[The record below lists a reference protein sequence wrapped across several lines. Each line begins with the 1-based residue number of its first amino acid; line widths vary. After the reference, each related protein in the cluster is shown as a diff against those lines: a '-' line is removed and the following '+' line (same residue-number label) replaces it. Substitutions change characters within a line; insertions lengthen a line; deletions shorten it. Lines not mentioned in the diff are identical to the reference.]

1 MKGGNLIWQPFKATI
16 ANPDYS
22 LYLIQSNLIY
32 FQVGPTHGS
41 MESKAYTAVEL
52 EVIKAWLVKTT
63 TVGIS
68 RLYQE
73 PVNRVLTH
81 AWSLEWSQQIRLIF
95 SVARSIFKTFR
106 REKINQAWR
115 GLFRQLCLSQ
125 PTVLISSNQS
135 TRESVITLQIVIV
148 IVVNYKK
155 NQVIVLVA
163 NHNNQVI
170 VLIVI
175 LKSSDSI
182 IQKQSDS
189 P

>member
-1 MKGGNLIWQPFKATI
+1 MKGGNLIWQPFKAII

-52 EVIKAWLVKTT
+52 EVIKAWLVKITT
-63 TVGIS
+63 IGNVNIYIS
-68 RLYQE
+68 RTNWKSLDSC
-73 PVNRVLTH
+73 VVLNDLNKF
-81 AWSLEWSQQIRLIF
+81 AWSSVCQDECSKLSGRKRSTRLDDDF
-95 SVARSIFKTFR
+95 FAKCAF
-106 REKINQAWR
+106 
-115 GLFRQLCLSQ
+115 SQ

-148 IVVNYKK
+148 IVVNYK
-155 NQVIVLVA
+155 NQVIVLVV
-163 NHNNQVI
+163 NHKNQV
-170 VLIVI
+170 LIII